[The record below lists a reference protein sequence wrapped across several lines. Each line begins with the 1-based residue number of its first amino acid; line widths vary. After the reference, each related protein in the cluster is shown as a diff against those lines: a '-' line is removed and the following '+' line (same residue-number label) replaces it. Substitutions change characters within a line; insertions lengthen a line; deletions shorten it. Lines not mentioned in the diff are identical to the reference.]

1 MMLTCG
7 DAGDGDGGGGGG
19 EGGGGGGLVSK
30 MRMLVMMGQTTM
42 MRCAARMPAVAVITV
57 TMSP

>member
-7 DAGDGDGGGGGG
+7 DDGGL
-19 EGGGGGGLVSK
+19 ESK
-30 MRMLVMMGQTTM
+30 MRLLVMMGQTTM